1 MTDRVSSAIEI
12 TRGLR
17 SARALAELPP
27 TSRAAFT
34 RDLDRLE
41 AALAGD
47 AYAQVL
53 DVLDLENRLRGSSGG
68 SAGNTAKP
76 AAPAPPPAPPPAKQ
90 TAEIGQRAASAL
102 EAIDFPGFVAS
113 LLTGTFQ
120 AIVDSSAQQ
129 IRSYAEL
136 VASLTQSLD
145 DFSAE
150 KVSDGQAREFLAD
163 RHPRELVLV
172 MPAAGKAEP
181 PRLLPR
187 AGAEGTAPD
196 WLGKYGFAG
205 QELTAEL
212 TDGALVTAGRR
223 QVGEDRLQT
232 LATMV
237 LMGINRVVVS
247 DGNVRAKLQ
256 FHAAAIDRQR
266 VDVTQQ
272 GVGIAGRT
280 VGTDQRAQMMVSTT
294 KVNAQADAAIKADL
308 LGEVR
313 IAFRT
318 ETFPLERFADSAA
331 IQLINRH
338 ARWQGPPATGA
349 PASPAATPATAPPG
363 SGGGGGGEGEGT

>member
-1 MTDRVSSAIEI
+1 MTDRISAAIEI

-17 SARALAELPP
+17 SARALGELAPA
-27 TSRAAFT
+27 TRAAFT

-41 AALAGD
+41 AALGRD

-53 DVLDLENRLRGSSGG
+53 DVADLESKLRGGAGG
-68 SAGNTAKP
+68 PIGGGGGAARS
-76 AAPAPPPAPPPAKQ
+76 APAPAQPPVRQ
-90 TAEIGQRAASAL
+90 TAEIGQRAAAAL
-102 EAIDFPGFVAS
+102 EALDFPGFVAS

-120 AIVDSSAQQ
+120 AIVDASAQQ

-150 KVSDGQAREFLAD
+150 KVSDEQAREYLAD
-163 RHPRELVLV
+163 RHPQELVLAV
-172 MPAAGKAEP
+172 PPPGKTGA

-187 AGAEGTAPD
+187 REAEGASPA
-196 WLGKYGFAG
+196 WLGKYGLAG

-212 TDGALVTAGRR
+212 TDGALVAAGRR

-232 LATMV
+232 LSTMV

-247 DGNVRAKLQ
+247 DGAVRAKLQ
-256 FHAAAIDRQR
+256 FHATATDRQR
-266 VDVTQQ
+266 VDVSQQ
-272 GVGIAGRT
+272 GAGIAGRA
-280 VGTDQRAQMMVSTT
+280 VSTDQRAQMMVSTT

-313 IAFRT
+313 ITFRT

-331 IQLINRH
+331 IQLLNRH
-338 ARWQGPPATGA
+338 ARWQGPPGAAAAAA
-349 PASPAATPATAPPG
+349 PAAAAPAPAPG
-363 SGGGGGGEGEGT
+363 ADRGEEP

>member
-1 MTDRVSSAIEI
+1 VTDRVTSAIEI

-17 SARALAELPP
+17 KARALGELAPA
-27 TSRAAFT
+27 TRAAFT

-41 AALAGD
+41 AALGND

-53 DVLDLENRLRGSSGG
+53 DVLDLESKLRGTTSGSPSSG
-68 SAGNTAKP
+68 AKP
-76 AAPAPPPAPPPAKQ
+76 PAPPAPAPPPVRQ
-90 TAEIGQRAASAL
+90 TAEIGQRAAAAL

-120 AIVDSSAQQ
+120 AIVDASAQQ

-150 KVSDGQAREFLAD
+150 KVSEDQAREFLAEK
-163 RHPRELVLV
+163 HPKELVLV
-172 MPAAGKAEP
+172 LPAPGKTDP
-181 PRLLPR
+181 PQLKPR
-187 AGAEGTAPD
+187 ASAEGSSPE
-196 WLGKYGFAG
+196 WLGKYGLAG
-205 QELTAEL
+205 EELTAEL
-212 TDGALVTAGRR
+212 ANGVLVAAGRR

-256 FHAAAIDRQR
+256 FHAAALDRQK
-266 VDVTQQ
+266 VEVTQQ
-272 GVGIAGRT
+272 GAGIAGRQLS
-280 VGTDQRAQMMVSTT
+280 TDQRAQMMVSTT

-308 LGEVR
+308 LGEVQ
-313 IAFRT
+313 ISFRT

-338 ARWQGPPATGA
+338 ARWQSPAAPAAPGA
-349 PASPAATPATAPPG
+349 PAPAAAPTD
-363 SGGGGGGEGEGT
+363 GGGEGT